1 MIATFL
7 RLNRPKPLC
16 GLWLLLLFNL
26 PAGATPLDDVQTAAT
41 TWANLR
47 SELTRLESDWAGEK
61 KVLSASVA
69 GLSQRA
75 EQMAL
80 SHEALEA
87 ETAKDRRE
95 IDELRQQNKAST
107 ADLEQANNRMAAVA
121 QRLLSTR
128 AALPP
133 RLSAALDLPFKS
145 LASPDLAAGERAQHV
160 MTILN
165 RCNQFNQ
172 AFVLAEE
179 IIPTS
184 PGAEPQLLEI
194 IYLGLAQACAIDRA
208 ADQAYVGRPT
218 NGQWTWTPQ
227 PNLAAEIANMIAIY
241 QDRAEPT
248 FVTVPMQVTG
258 GDR

>member
-1 MIATFL
+1 MIAPFL
-7 RLNRPKPLC
+7 RLNPSPPLL
-16 GLWLLLLFNL
+16 GWLLPLFVIPL
-26 PAGATPLDDVQTAAT
+26 AGATPLDDVQTAAT

-47 SELTRLESDWAGEK
+47 SEMTRLETDWTAEK
-61 KVLSASVA
+61 QVLTASIA
-69 GLSQRA
+69 GLNQRA

-80 SHEALEA
+80 AHEVLFAGPVY
-87 ETAKDRRE
+87 DRRE
-95 IDELRQQNKAST
+95 LEELHTQNDAISANLNL
-107 ADLEQANNRMAAVA
+107 ADARMADVA
-121 QRLLSTR
+121 QKLIALRP
-128 AALPP
+128 ALPP
-133 RLSAALDLPFKS
+133 RLSTALDLPYRS
-145 LASPDLAAGERAQHV
+145 LAAADLPAGERAQHV

-184 PGAEPQLLEI
+184 PGADPQLLEI

-208 ADQAYVGRPT
+208 ANQAYVGRPMD
-218 NGQWTWTPQ
+218 GRWTWTHEPD
-227 PNLAAEIANMIAIY
+227 LAGEIATMIAIY

-258 GDR
+258 GGR

>member
-1 MIATFL
+1 MIAPFL
-7 RLNRPKPLC
+7 RPIRRKLSFGLLTLIPLQFVL
-16 GLWLLLLFNL
+16 GD
-26 PAGATPLDDVQTAAT
+26 TPLQELQSSAK
-41 TWANLR
+41 TWADLR
-47 SELTRLESDWAGEK
+47 SEMTRLESDWDSEK
-61 KVLSASVA
+61 NVLTASIS
-69 GLSQRA
+69 GLTQKA

-80 SHEALEA
+80 AQEALEA

-95 IDELRQQNKAST
+95 INELRDQNDAVAESLK
-107 ADLEQANNRMAAVA
+107 QANTRMRGVA
-121 QRLLSTR
+121 QKLLALR
-128 AALPP
+128 PALPP
-133 RLSAALDLPFKS
+133 RLATALELPYKS
-145 LASPDLAAGERAQHV
+145 LNSPELADGERAQHV

-208 ADQAYVGRPT
+208 ANKAYVGRPVD
-218 NGQWTWTPQ
+218 GQWTWTAEPD
-227 PNLAAEIANMIAIY
+227 LAAEIANMIAIY

-248 FVTVPMQVTG
+248 FITVPMQVTG
-258 GDR
+258 GVR